1 MSFFNFNSYN
11 NNRSAS
17 SVSVAD
23 YVNKKLQKINDK
35 YFKNIEKSLN
45 FYYNDKNGNI
55 NINNKIDILHLYK
68 SEQNKLNYYFLNNFS
83 NDFLKKVFSIN
94 NSNLIYDILNI
105 YRLILEYNYD
115 KLKKNLKNSNIIDI
129 YEYIYFI
136 INNNE
141 NTIIATFNSTNDL
154 ITLINNIKEININS
168 IGFYKKNYKLE
179 YIINKSYSYDYYI
192 LFYLLDKVS
201 FKNENKFFNK
211 NTNPINIEKLEAVML
226 RDFTRV
232 SHKIVVNDIETD
244 YKLNNIQNATSFEN
258 EKDKLGQQFL
268 EDIKKNIS
276 ISLKTNN
283 SNLINDTYIKILQSI
298 SQTIAAKLLYY
309 SEKIY
314 TRPYLI
320 DKRQEKEKNIII
332 SKNNYTKFTI
342 TFVKNN
348 ILINCKFDKTSSVLD
363 IVNEINIDFRKNTLK
378 EKIIF
383 NWKDKASKKNI
394 LFNDSANSE
403 IESLKKIE
411 KQIYNILKLN
421 NRKINKNTVAYIR
434 NKILNYTINNT

>member
-298 SQTIAAKLLYY
+298 SQTKYILA
-309 SEKIY
+309 
-314 TRPYLI
+314 LI
-320 DKRQEKEKNIII
+320 
-332 SKNNYTKFTI
+332 
-342 TFVKNN
+342 
-348 ILINCKFDKTSSVLD
+348 
-363 IVNEINIDFRKNTLK
+363 
-378 EKIIF
+378 
-383 NWKDKASKKNI
+383 
-394 LFNDSANSE
+394 
-403 IESLKKIE
+403 
-411 KQIYNILKLN
+411 
-421 NRKINKNTVAYIR
+421 
-434 NKILNYTINNT
+434 